1 MMGADP
7 QSADEKGGR
16 RLERI
21 TETIAAVLLSI
32 AALSSS
38 YAGFQSDL
46 WDGEQAANYA
56 LAEQSRT
63 DSSKHATV
71 SIQFASIDTILFTQ
85 WLDAY
90 ATDNR
95 QLADFYRERFRPEF
109 RQVFEPWLA
118 TRPMQTPGAPST
130 PFHLGGYRDRTLD
143 SGKDLAKKADQ
154 LFEKGQRA
162 NQISDTYGQAVLILA
177 LSLFLGGII
186 QGFNVHRT
194 RVLLLSFS
202 GFCLL
207 IGLGRIAFL
216 PAIRLI

>member
-1 MMGADP
+1 MDP
-7 QSADEKGGR
+7 DTQSPDDEPGTR
-16 RLERI
+16 RERV

-32 AALSSS
+32 AALGSS

-63 DSSKHATV
+63 DSSKETTV
-71 SIQFASIDTILFTQ
+71 AIQYAGIDTILFTQ

-90 ATDNR
+90 SADN
-95 QLADFYRERFRPEF
+95 QELASFYQARFRPEF
-109 RQVFEPWLA
+109 RTVFDQWIA
-118 TRPMQTPGAPST
+118 MRPRTNPNAPST
-130 PFHLGGYRDRTLD
+130 PFHLPNYRDKALD
-143 SGKDLAKKADQ
+143 SGKALARNADQ
-154 LFEKGQRA
+154 LFAKGQRA

-202 GFCLL
+202 AICLL
-207 IGLGRIAFL
+207 IGLARVAFL

>member
-1 MMGADP
+1 MDAD
-7 QSADEKGGR
+7 DEKGGKR
-16 RLERI
+16 RERI

-32 AALSSS
+32 AALASS

-63 DSSKHATV
+63 DSSKDATV
-71 SIQFASIDTILFTQ
+71 SIQYASIDTILFTQ

-90 ATDNR
+90 AANNR
-95 QLADFYRERFRPEF
+95 QLANFYRQRFRPEF
-109 RQVFEPWLA
+109 RQVFERWIA
-118 TRPMQTPGAPST
+118 MRPMQNPEAPST
-130 PFHLGGYRDRTLD
+130 PFHLDTYRNKTLD
-143 SGKDLAKKADQ
+143 SGKALAKKADE
-154 LFEKGQRA
+154 LFQTGQRA

-202 GFCLL
+202 GLCLV
-207 IGLGRIAFL
+207 IGLARVAFL

>member
-1 MMGADP
+1 MTGSDTP
-7 QSADEKGGR
+7 SQVDEPGSR
-16 RLERI
+16 RERI

-32 AALSSS
+32 SALSSS

-63 DSSKHATV
+63 DSSKDTTV
-71 SIQFASIDTILFTQ
+71 AIQYAGIDTILFTQ

-90 ATDNR
+90 ASNN
-95 QLADFYRERFRPEF
+95 QELANFYQERFRPEF
-109 RQVFEPWLA
+109 RKVFDQWVA
-118 TRPMQTPGAPST
+118 MRPRLNPDAPST
-130 PFHLGGYRDRTLD
+130 PFHLPAYRNRTLE
-143 SGKDLAKKADQ
+143 SGKALAQKADA
-154 LFEKGQRA
+154 LFERGQRA
-162 NQISDTYGQAVLILA
+162 NQISDTYGQAVLLLA

-194 RVLLLSFS
+194 RVLLLTLSA
-202 GFCLL
+202 FCLA
-207 IGLGRIAFL
+207 IGIARIAFL